1 MIEKDKT
8 LENKKETLDNSG
20 WGELEKL
27 GRKKKV
33 FAVENVKKTD
43 EGELLENKQTKMTE
57 AMMKVRESYEK
68 YKNKETDS
76 VVNFGNEKLLKEKQP
91 VVEPKKK
98 K

>member
-1 MIEKDKT
+1 M
-8 LENKKETLDNSG
+8 
-20 WGELEKL
+20 EKL